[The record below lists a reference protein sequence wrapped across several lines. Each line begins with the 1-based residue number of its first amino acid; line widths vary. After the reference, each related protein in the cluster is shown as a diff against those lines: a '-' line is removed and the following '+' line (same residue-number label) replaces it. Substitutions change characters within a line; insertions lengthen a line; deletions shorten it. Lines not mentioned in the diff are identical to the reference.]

1 MQQLDTLR
9 SNGQAGRAMAGLLAL
24 LFTLFFTL
32 SWVGSA
38 SAQDSIEAQRQAV
51 VQGIIADNADD
62 PAALQAAIENIFG
75 NVQGDE
81 AVARAQQILDA
92 LPSELS
98 DAQWGAIKA
107 GIGAKAGALIS
118 AGASQSINA
127 QLAAKES
134 ALGKTQL
141 QASVVTDDAG
151 DDSDDGDSGDNSSAG
166 GAPNAPPQDQVNCV
180 SASCE

>member
-1 MQQLDTLR
+1 MQQLDMLR
-9 SNGQAGRAMAGLLAL
+9 SNGRATAAVLAL
-24 LFTLFFTL
+24 LLTLT
-32 SWVGSA
+32 WAGSA
-38 SAQDSIEAQRQAV
+38 VAQQSVDAQRQAV
-51 VQGIIADNADD
+51 VQGILADNADN

-107 GIGAKAGALIS
+107 ALGAKAGALIS
-118 AGASQSINA
+118 AGASLAINT

-141 QASVVTDDAG
+141 QASVVAE
-151 DDSDDGDSGDNSSAG
+151 DDGDSGDNSSAG
-166 GAPNAPPQDQVNCV
+166 GAPNAPPQDQVNCT

>member
-1 MQQLDTLR
+1 MQQLDMLR
-9 SNGQAGRAMAGLLAL
+9 SNGRATAAVLAL

-51 VQGIIADNADD
+51 VQGIIADNAGD
-62 PAALQAAIENIFG
+62 PAALQDAIENIFG

-107 GIGAKAGALIS
+107 ALGAKAGALIS
-118 AGASQSINA
+118 AGASQAINT

-141 QASVVTDDAG
+141 QASVVTDDGG
-151 DDSDDGDSGDNSSAG
+151 DDSDAGDDGDSGDNSSAG
-166 GAPNAPPQDQVNCV
+166 GAPNAPPQDQVTC
-180 SASCE
+180 ASSTCE

>member
-1 MQQLDTLR
+1 MQQLDMLR
-9 SNGQAGRAMAGLLAL
+9 SNGRATAALLAL
-24 LFTLFFTL
+24 LLTLT
-32 SWVGSA
+32 WAGSA
-38 SAQDSIEAQRQAV
+38 VAQQSVDAQRQAV
-51 VQGIIADNADD
+51 VQGILADNADN

-107 GIGAKAGALIS
+107 ALGAKAGALIS
-118 AGASQSINA
+118 AGASQAINT

-141 QASVVTDDAG
+141 QASVVAE
-151 DDSDDGDSGDNSSAG
+151 DDGDSGENSSAA
-166 GAPNAPPQDQVNCV
+166 GAPSAPPQDQVNC
-180 SASCE
+180 ASGPCE